1 MPSNFARIG
10 IAALLMLGNV
20 GCRGA
25 STPVASDTK
34 AVSEA
39 QPKPVAAADCTPPE
53 GPVDRP
59 DYCRYPLDIRDFID
73 TRDACD
79 HWRGEPWATDE
90 EIHNESDP
98 LNREI
103 AIARKKQIL
112 EAIKE
117 SCTGT
122 DKRLA
127 ALKTAYA
134 NDPKILQLLDEY
146 EIDIESND

>member
-1 MPSNFARIG
+1 VRSRFAPFG
-10 IAALLMLGNV
+10 IAALLLVAGSAGIAAPAPV
-20 GCRGA
+20 D
-25 STPVASDTK
+25 STSTDATDF
-34 AVSEA
+34 A
-39 QPKPVAAADCTPPE
+39 CTPPQ

-59 DYCRYPLDIRDFID
+59 DYCSYPADIRDFID
-73 TRDACD
+73 VRDSCD

-103 AIARKKQIL
+103 AIARRKEIFD
-112 EAIKE
+112 AIKE

-127 ALKTAYA
+127 ALKAAYA
-134 NDPKILQLLDEY
+134 GNPKILQLLDEY
-146 EIDIESND
+146 ETDIEPND

>member
-1 MPSNFARIG
+1 MRSNFTRIG
-10 IAALLMLGNV
+10 ITALLMLGSV
-20 GCRGA
+20 GCHGA
-25 STPVASDTK
+25 SAPAAPGK

-39 QPKPVAAADCTPPE
+39 QPKPVAAADCTEPE

-59 DYCRYPLDIRDFID
+59 DYCSYPADIRDFID

-90 EIHNESDP
+90 EIRNESDP

-103 AIARKKQIL
+103 AITRKKQIL

-134 NDPKILQLLDEY
+134 SDPKILQLLDEY
-146 EIDIESND
+146 ETDIEPND